1 MTRSLHVRILLTW
14 ISLVFFAVAA
24 ELTTVSQVRN
34 LSRAEAA
41 QALPVRLRGVVIW
54 QDSDPRPAFFLHD
67 GNFSIWIDR
76 STSLIKGLWR
86 GGDPPAADSAV
97 GSLVEVEGITDP
109 GGYAPCV
116 IPIRFTKTGTGTPP
130 VANRKPLERLLS
142 GSEDGQLV
150 EVEGVVQDVSEPD
163 DFGDSRI
170 MLMVDGHPCRVAAE
184 HGSGLDHAEMIDA
197 RVRVRGILVPL
208 PNLRSEVAGLRMNIM
223 GRDWLQVTD
232 PPPPDP
238 FSAPRVSLDR
248 LLPFAPETR
257 PFHRKVTSGVVTIS
271 VPGKF
276 FFIQQGERGV
286 RVQSDSTDV
295 SPGDVVDVAGF
306 IDTTQTIASLSGA
319 LVRRVGRGGLPA
331 ALEVT
336 VERIMNPEF
345 RNSFEKVSEA
355 DYHGRRVKV
364 SGQIVRMERGS
375 EEEAPFMLVASGGYV
390 FPVKPAGG
398 GWMFP
403 PAWVEGASLDLAGVA
418 ELEFKED
425 SSTQSSLSIAG
436 MGFWIGSPADVVV
449 TGVPSWWT
457 PRRLGL
463 ALGGTGLVLALV
475 MGWNFALRRLLQK
488 RSLLLEE
495 VMRKHRDSEL
505 EFQGARQ
512 ERRRL
517 AGDLHDGL
525 QQLMAGAAY
534 RMEAAAAHL
543 GEVPPAVEAQLT
555 AARRALVR
563 SQEGL
568 REVLWGLQH
577 MEDDSDDFAAL
588 LRHAVASVEHWPDGA
603 VEVTSC
609 GDPFSI
615 SRHVQGS
622 LLLLMQETVG
632 NAFRHG
638 NARLVR
644 VSLHYD
650 PGFLGME
657 IADDGRGF
665 DPANVPGPRE
675 GHFGL
680 ESTRL
685 RMKWLGG
692 SVTIRSRPGEGT
704 CVSCMIPAALAM
716 TKVPPPEGYATPP
729 VSRDETS

>member
-1 MTRSLHVRILLTW
+1 MAGFSVIRVGLAWALSLGL
-14 ISLVFFAVAA
+14 VAA
-24 ELTTVSQVRN
+24 ELSSVAEVRA

-54 QDSDPRPAFFLHD
+54 QDADTRPAFFLHD

-76 STSLIKGLWR
+76 STAHARGLWQ
-86 GGDPPAADSAV
+86 GGDPPADDCAV
-97 GSLVEVEGITDP
+97 GSLVEVEGVTDP

-116 IPIRFTKTGTGTPP
+116 IPLRFSKLGTGGIP
-130 VANRKPLERLLS
+130 VARKVPLERLLS
-142 GSEDGQLV
+142 GSEDGQVV
-150 EVEGVVQDVSEPD
+150 ELDGVVQDVTPPD
-163 DFGDSRI
+163 KYGDSRI

-184 HGSGLDHAEMIDA
+184 HGRGLDHKELIDA
-197 RVRVRGILVPL
+197 RVWMRGIVVPL

-223 GRDWLQVTD
+223 GREWLHVTE

-248 LLPFAPETR
+248 LLPFNPDTK
-257 PFHRKVTSGVVTIS
+257 PFHRKVTSGVVTLS

-276 FFIQQGERGV
+276 FFIQEGERGV
-286 RVQSDSTDV
+286 RVQSASEDV
-295 SPGDVVDVAGF
+295 MPGDLVDVAGF
-306 IDTTQTIASLSGA
+306 IDTSQTIASLNGA
-319 LVRRVGRGGLPA
+319 LVRRTGRTDMPA
-331 ALEVT
+331 ALDVT
-336 VERIMNPEF
+336 ADRIMNPVF

-355 DYHGRRVKV
+355 DYHGRRVRV
-364 SGQIVRMERGS
+364 SGQVVRIERGS
-375 EEEAPFMLVASGGYV
+375 NGEGPCLLVASGGHV
-390 FPVKPAGG
+390 FPVRTAGS
-398 GWMFP
+398 GWP
-403 PAWVEGASLDLAGVA
+403 LPSTWVEGASLDLTGVA
-418 ELEFKED
+418 ELEFNED
-425 SSTQSSLSIAG
+425 ENTQGSFSITG

-449 TGVPSWWT
+449 TSVPSWWT
-457 PRRLGL
+457 PQRLGL

-475 MGWNFALRRLLQK
+475 MGWNFALRRLLWK
-488 RSLLLEE
+488 RSLMLEE

-505 EFQGARQ
+505 EFHGARQ

-543 GEVPPAVEAQLT
+543 GEVPPAVETHLT

-588 LRHAVASVEHWPDGA
+588 LRHAVASVEHWQEGA
-603 VEVTSC
+603 VEVVSS
-609 GDPFSI
+609 GEPFPI
-615 SRHVQGS
+615 SRQVQGS

-632 NAFRHG
+632 NAFKHG
-638 NARLVR
+638 AARKVR
-644 VSLHYD
+644 VSVSYD
-650 PGFLGME
+650 GGSLGME
-657 IADDGRGF
+657 ISDDGCGF
-665 DPANVPGPRE
+665 DPAGAPGPRE

-680 ESTRL
+680 ESIRL

-692 SVTIRSRPGEGT
+692 TATVRSRPAEGT
-704 CVSCMIPAALAM
+704 VVSCRIPAALAK
-716 TKVPPPEGYATPP
+716 TNVPLKETPP
-729 VSRDETS
+729 QQSGHGYW